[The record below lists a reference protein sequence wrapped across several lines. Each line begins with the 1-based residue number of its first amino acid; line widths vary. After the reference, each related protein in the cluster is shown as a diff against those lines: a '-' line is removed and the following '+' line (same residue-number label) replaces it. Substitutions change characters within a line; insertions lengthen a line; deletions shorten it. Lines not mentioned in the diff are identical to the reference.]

1 MKIDLTVTVTEEIL
15 KLMSSMTASGQIP
28 PVVQFGHIGTHFDV
42 MNKTFPL
49 ENTERR
55 GILFDVSHVKD
66 REIEAD
72 DIHMDEIAEHD
83 FIMFYT
89 GCLTENKFGTP
100 AYLQTRLEL
109 ADALI
114 TNLLNKKVSMIGID
128 FPGIRKP
135 AEHPRADQYC
145 ADHGVFVIENLANL
159 DVLLAAAKGQPF
171 LVHTYPVNYEGL
183 TGLPCRVVAEVQQP
197 QGR

>member
-1 MKIDLTVTVTEEIL
+1 MKIDLSVTVTEEIL
-15 KLMSSMTASGQIP
+15 NLMSSMTAAGQIP

-42 MNKTFPL
+42 MDKKFPL

-55 GILFDVSHVKD
+55 GILFDVSHVKE

-72 DIHMDEIAEHD
+72 DINIDKITDHD
-83 FIMFYT
+83 FVMFYT
-89 GCLTENKFGTP
+89 GCLKENKFGTP
-100 AYLQTRLEL
+100 EYLQTHLEL
-109 ADALI
+109 SNALI
-114 TNLLNKKVSMIGID
+114 TELLNKKVSMIGID

-135 AEHPRADQYC
+135 AEHPQADQYC

-159 DVLLAAAKGQPF
+159 DELLATAKEQPF

-183 TGLPCRVVAEVQQP
+183 TGLPCRVVAEV
-197 QGR
+197 

>member
-1 MKIDLTVTVTEEIL
+1 MKIDLSVTVTEEIL
-15 KLMSSMTASGQIP
+15 KLMSSMTAAGKIP

-66 REIEAD
+66 REIAAG
-72 DIHMDEIAEHD
+72 DISMGKIAEYD
-83 FIMFYT
+83 FVMFYT
-89 GCLTENKFGTP
+89 GCLKENHFGTP
-100 AYLQTRLEL
+100 GYLQTRLEL
-109 ADALI
+109 SNALI
-114 TNLLNKKVSMIGID
+114 TDLVNKKVSMIGID

-135 AEHPRADQYC
+135 AEHPQADQYC

-159 DVLLAAAKGQPF
+159 EILLAAVKDQPF

-183 TGLPCRVVAEVQQP
+183 TGLPCRVVAEV
-197 QGR
+197 